1 MALGKWTRRITKQRK
16 TISVAKLDLPS
27 DIKSVSIYAERNETR
42 PIKVM
47 LETEKSNWS
56 VLMKRESP
64 VSSLVIQCLPIVA
77 DEQSCTVKIH
87 DRVDT
92 KDTDYLVTDKG
103 DFKQISINKNGNFK
117 LQREKLPNSSCL
129 AWANNKMMN
138 AAKVVE
144 IFTDDDWSKGYTLS
158 RDDNNNL
165 IGLVPS
171 HVREIK
177 FRLDG
182 RHWTTL
188 ECLGIVANDGWNAN
202 NTI

>member
-1 MALGKWTRRITKQRK
+1 M
-16 TISVAKLDLPS
+16 PS

-64 VSSLVIQCLPIVA
+64 VSSFVFQCLLIVA

-117 LQREKLPNSSCL
+117 LQLTK
-129 AWANNKMMN
+129 
-138 AAKVVE
+138 
-144 IFTDDDWSKGYTLS
+144 
-158 RDDNNNL
+158 
-165 IGLVPS
+165 
-171 HVREIK
+171 
-177 FRLDG
+177 
-182 RHWTTL
+182 
-188 ECLGIVANDGWNAN
+188 
-202 NTI
+202 